1 MTLNGKR
8 MILDGH
14 DFLLCLPDKSLGL
27 LPESTPDNV
36 WTHILAE
43 LNLADVGEDPGWFW
57 CQNESEETNQVPN
70 GKYIGRLRSREYSE
84 KHLEQTTEDDYDGI
98 GWRPILIPLTPQ
110 AEFDPEVF
118 GHIPNGTRAKMYTV
132 IMGGKT
138 VRVDIDDPELY
149 MIGSSIVLTD
159 QFHSNNT
166 LVGWVICDGIAIADR
181 NLLGDISWSS
191 LRDQGLFEDEVDIT
205 IAPLSQLAIY
215 HALIRC
221 KKNDDVRY
229 AQKEKSAN
237 VNNNICLTSQS
248 KG

>member
-27 LPESTPDNV
+27 PPESAPDNI
-36 WTHILAE
+36 WSHIFSE
-43 LNLADVGEDPGWFW
+43 LNLADTGEGLGWFW
-57 CQNESEETNQVPN
+57 CQNEGNGANQTLN
-70 GKYIGRLRSREYSE
+70 GKYIGRVRSGEYF
-84 KHLEQTTEDDYDGI
+84 KQHLEQTTEDDYDGI

-110 AEFDPEVF
+110 SEFDPDVF

-138 VRVDIDDPELY
+138 VRADIDDPELY
-149 MIGSSIVLTD
+149 MVGSSIALTD

-181 NLLGDISWSS
+181 NLLGDISWNS
-191 LRDQGLFEDEVDIT
+191 LRDQGMFEDEVDID
-205 IAPLSQLAIY
+205 IAPLPQLAIC
-215 HALIRC
+215 HALIQCR
-221 KKNDDVRY
+221 KEDGTQY
-229 AQKEKSAN
+229 ALHQPIPKP
-237 VNNNICLTSQS
+237 
-248 KG
+248 